1 MPNLKWSNSV
11 PAVLLPDQYHTIH
24 ITPISVQ
31 LVFISQMLQI
41 TETNK
46 VFYDVSLDTFK
57 DHLESAAVGKLEGH
71 G

>member
-1 MPNLKWSNSV
+1 MVKFCASCASTQINTSLFTS
-11 PAVLLPDQYHTIH
+11 D
-24 ITPISVQ
+24 PISVQ

-46 VFYDVSLDTFK
+46 VVYDVSLDTFK
-57 DHLESAAVGKLEGH
+57 DCLESAAEGKLEGH